1 MEVQI
6 EEAGELTREITVTLP
21 GKDFSSRVEQELRKA
36 QQTHK
41 QRGFRPGKVPMEL
54 IKARFGAAIEG
65 QILEELV
72 NGTLEKA
79 LDGQENVVHVSRPEI
94 VSKGHK
100 GLQYRFK
107 AERMPKVEARN
118 YAGIAIEKAQVSDLD
133 AELEGRLKEIRRRHS
148 SVQLIERN
156 QVQDGDTV
164 KITYRNLRDGAADEG
179 TEVEVDVGSG
189 SFHKDLEAGLVGAL
203 VGEERQVTLGGG
215 DDPLALSVVV
225 SGVYERV
232 LPEIDDALAVDEG
245 YASLLDLR
253 AKVREEVEQKYDR
266 LAEGELREKIL
277 TRLVETNPFPLPQGY
292 FSQVLMEELR
302 RMLQP
307 WLRSGY
313 NPGMEEIRRL
323 SDSIRPQVERV
334 MRNSLVLGS
343 IADQE
348 KITVS
353 EEEVAAKVEELS
365 KDRRTRSEYAD
376 PQAREKVRVELRLEK
391 AFQFVRDA
399 ASLTLVERSVE
410 HFSPKKGEEAG
421 EATEGG
427 SEESAQ
433 G

>member
-1 MEVQI
+1 
-6 EEAGELTREITVTLP
+6 
-21 GKDFSSRVEQELRKA
+21 
-36 QQTHK
+36 
-41 QRGFRPGKVPMEL
+41 
-54 IKARFGAAIEG
+54 
-65 QILEELV
+65 
-72 NGTLEKA
+72 
-79 LDGQENVVHVSRPEI
+79 
-94 VSKGHK
+94 
-100 GLQYRFK
+100 
-107 AERMPKVEARN
+107 
-118 YAGIAIEKAQVSDLD
+118 
-133 AELEGRLKEIRRRHS
+133 
-148 SVQLIERN
+148 
-156 QVQDGDTV
+156 
-164 KITYRNLRDGAADEG
+164 
-179 TEVEVDVGSG
+179 
-189 SFHKDLEAGLVGAL
+189 
-203 VGEERQVTLGGG
+203 
-215 DDPLALSVVV
+215 LALSVVV